1 MAEADLY
8 PHIAITGTI
17 GYSAQQFKDLF
28 RSAALVGAVG
38 PSFQWNILN
47 YGRILNNVRLQDA
60 RLQELLTVYQNTV
73 LTAAQ
78 DVENGLVTF
87 LRAQQRAQFQAAS
100 VADAEEA
107 VKIALKNQWPA
118 GLIDFTRVT
127 QLEQNLV
134 QVQDTLAQARGEIA
148 LGLIQ
153 VYRALGGGWQ
163 IRLTGCEPTA
173 LPLPA
178 EPGKAP
184 EILPPPTPQEAPAPP
199 NQAKT
204 EVPSVR
210 KSEIRNSKTEANS
223 KHEIPNS
230 KPSIED

>member
-1 MAEADLY
+1 ML
-8 PHIAITGTI
+8 I
-17 GYSAQQFKDLF
+17 
-28 RSAALVGAVG
+28 
-38 PSFQWNILN
+38 
-47 YGRILNNVRLQDA
+47 
-60 RLQELLTVYQNTV
+60 VYQNTV

-78 DVENGLVTF
+78 DVENGLVIF

-134 QVQDTLAQARGEIA
+134 QVQDTLAQARGEIG

-163 IRLTGCEPTA
+163 IRLTGCEPSA

-178 EPGKAP
+178 EPGKAR
-184 EILPPPTPQEAPAPP
+184 EILPSPTPQEAPAPP
-199 NQAKT
+199 NQAET

-210 KSEIRNSKTEANS
+210 EIRNPKLENRSKYKARNPKFET
-223 KHEIPNS
+223 KHRRLVIR
-230 KPSIED
+230 I